1 MTGLKSSWAAVAT
14 AGLVS
19 VNAIAQVPEAPLKK
33 DAEWHNQ
40 QALYLLELKS
50 EDDWRTTPSGLRYRR
65 VKEGLGDARPSPT
78 DTVTIHYTGTFID
91 GTEFDSSV
99 SRGEPATFPLP
110 KLIKGWQE
118 GVPLMTVGDTYEFA
132 IPYHLAYGAKGKGPI
147 PGGATLLFTIEL
159 IGIGGQ

>member
-1 MTGLKSSWAAVAT
+1 MREMSLMVGLKVSWSDVAA
-14 AGLVS
+14 AGLGPVI
-19 VNAIAQVPEAPLKK
+19 AIDQGHEAPLKK

-99 SRGEPATFPLP
+99 PRGEPATFPP
-110 KLIKGWQE
+110 PNLIKGWPGSE
-118 GVPLMTVGDTYEFA
+118 DRPVGHECV
-132 IPYHLAYGAKGKGPI
+132 
-147 PGGATLLFTIEL
+147 
-159 IGIGGQ
+159 

>member
-1 MTGLKSSWAAVAT
+1 MTGLKSMWAAVAA

-19 VNAIAQVPEAPLKK
+19 VIAIAQVPEAPLKK
-33 DAEWHNQ
+33 DPEWHNQ

-91 GTEFDSSV
+91 GPRTEAPTS
-99 SRGEPATFPLP
+99 E
-110 KLIKGWQE
+110 
-118 GVPLMTVGDTYEFA
+118 
-132 IPYHLAYGAKGKGPI
+132 IPS
-147 PGGATLLFTIEL
+147 
-159 IGIGGQ
+159 